1 MDQQQ
6 AAEVLKKFEEQKLE
20 QAAAFQQQAAE
31 SLVKHEQMK
40 RKTTTSAC
48 V

>member
-20 QAAAFQQQAAE
+20 QAAAFNNK
-31 SLVKHEQMK
+31 LLNRLLNMNK
-40 RKTTTSAC
+40 
-48 V
+48 